1 MKKRLL
7 SAFMALALCLTLLPT
22 AALAE
27 ETAENVA
34 EVTIDSTPT
43 QYTDIEKAFTAAQ
56 GAESATVKLLKNV
69 TLSKEYDYGI
79 ELERGNITL
88 DLNGRTIQT
97 TGGAS
102 GFIQRNAVFYI
113 NNGSSLTVQDK
124 STNGGKIVQPNGGQA
139 IHVGGALTVESGAI
153 EVTSSGESTPTSP
166 IRDKNC
172 AVFLNGGGT
181 ANILGGTLTGKQG
194 IYVNNGT
201 LNVSGGT
208 IHGKN
213 SYALQVA
220 ENAVTTNKSKVQLSG
235 GTYTTG
241 VSDGC
246 SIWNADGTAASLL
259 ASDCRFQSDGIKS
272 EYSTDNHG
280 VVGDTAVA
288 KRPAN
293 EFAYMGADGTVQTK
307 ANCSLLTEAGFE
319 GALANTTTWF
329 AANTDITADDPLQ
342 VRGTVNLILCDGV
355 TVTISDA
362 LTVENDAV
370 LNLYFQSNGTG
381 KLTVGNSTGTVTAPA
396 GEMKKTTG
404 DSSTTFEKCKDHLW
418 TYTNN
423 GENHT
428 TRCDLCGKDGGAV
441 NHSYTGW
448 TDNGDGTHTGTCACG
463 ATKTEN
469 HTLTCTPN
477 PDGLTHKT
485 SCKHCGWT
493 SDDEKHTFGENGACV
508 CGIRKSAEYNGT
520 VYASLQAAVNAA
532 AAKNG
537 GTVMLQMD
545 VGERITVNDGM
556 NVTIDLNNNG
566 WTTDGNTAHATLV
579 VTGGSVTVQNGELT
593 SGTSSNAYTAVEVGG
608 GKLTVGENMTIQGG
622 SMDANRQFPAIDVKG
637 GELVLS
643 VGATLNGGMKVSVEG
658 KHLSD
663 YLPEG
668 TAFGLRSYDKA
679 TGTWTEDKGL
689 LANAYTTNAYN
700 VPDMALVVV
709 EHTQH
714 NFVRNEVGEYV
725 CICGYTC
732 PHNDFKDGKCKICGN
747 GCAHTNVDENGVC
760 RNCKT
765 QMVAKIEVGGTTTYT
780 TDLGTT
786 LYKAADSTKIT
797 LLANAAVGTVILK
810 DKTVTLDLNG
820 KTVKNSG
827 RGSAPIQIVSSNSP
841 AKLII
846 TGSGSFI
853 SSDQPFVVANGT
865 LDLSGWTG
873 DNSFIYWVTI
883 SGASSR
889 FISPTGA
896 GKIDRLAFINSDTE
910 QAADTASLNGGRY
923 DVIVYK
929 RNKRIKLGDLLA
941 EGYAF
946 RQNGTFLEYASK
958 LESNGTVEEVEVVKC
973 PHPDAKDGKCLYC
986 GKDGILARVGD
997 TTYDDVGKAVK
1008 GWLANGGTLTLY
1020 DNVPTYSNGND
1031 VDFSSGSNNPFIID
1045 LNGFRFNYAGAAITL
1060 NGGKSLTIKDS
1071 RENESSN
1078 GAFGPLVAD
1087 NGTLTLESGYLQKLT
1102 VPSDS
1107 LATILLKGGK
1117 VSALACPVP
1126 VFNLLGNGYCLMS
1139 GNITVDPTTILN
1151 SGTGTYTIKNP
1162 QPLITADKKNGSS
1175 SKGERKIP
1183 FTLSLK
1189 ANDSEVG
1196 RMQFKWYFIKEDGTT
1211 ALLAESVDVTATTND
1226 VFTYDAT
1233 TQSKVAAGW
1242 DDTDLKVRDKPY
1254 DVICVVTGKDSN
1266 GAYLWQTPLRGYKLT
1281 IEQTDLKDLKLEFT
1295 QVEDT
1300 SGFAG
1305 PFKGNIKDGKGTF
1318 VFEPYGGDVGDASTL
1333 TYCFEVYLDGQELE
1347 KGKDYI
1353 IVDKSNEA
1361 KYAGAH
1367 TLTIQGMGDY
1377 KGTATHTWRIE
1388 PYKLT
1393 RENYNPPNITK
1404 VYDGTTGFDF
1414 SKDGNWGSFKE
1425 NVANRPND
1433 AGTGKNPALG
1443 ADGNA
1448 ISIYLKPEDL
1458 KASAVT
1464 LDSPD
1469 VGDRTASYTITLK
1482 AREGQ
1487 SEPNFAFEDG
1497 EPPTI
1502 QVTAPAYITK
1512 ASLSPLPE
1520 AGKLNVANNHAGVYT
1535 LDLAALLPTL
1545 DSPKEY
1551 GKVTYE
1557 LDATMLASGY
1567 YAVGTAT
1574 IENGKLILPI
1584 KAVETKKTGSIGS
1597 VKVKVSTTNYHDFTL
1612 TINVNAT
1619 NKIVPTGEPTLSPKA
1634 LTYGQALSAIKL
1646 SGKLHDNVNNKD
1658 VEGTFT
1664 WADGTVKPSAGSY
1677 EAAWKFT
1684 PTDGD
1689 TYIEAGGTVTI
1700 TVNKAKPTGDPIYT
1714 RITAAKKTL
1723 KDANLKS
1730 NTSWPTGTIQWVDKD
1745 GKELPDTTEVKANT
1759 AYKWIFTP
1767 TGADAGNYTTA
1778 TGELILYSVST
1789 GGSSSGSTVK
1799 TDTVTNPDGSVTK
1812 TETKSDGTVVET
1824 TTGKDGST
1832 TKTETK
1838 KDGSSVTENKAA
1850 DGSTGTVKTDK
1861 HGQTTAETT
1870 LSSKAIETAK
1880 RNGEPVTAP
1889 VEVEATRNSDTAP
1902 TVKIELPR
1910 NSGETKVEI
1919 PVTNVKPG
1927 TVAVLVHPD
1936 GTEEIVKNSLPT
1948 EDGIQL
1954 TVNGGATVKIVDN
1967 SKDFIDTRNHW
1978 AKDAIDF
1985 VSARGLVNGMN
1996 AVSYAP
2002 NASTTRAQ
2010 LWTIL
2015 ARQSDADLS
2024 GGANWYEKAQLW
2036 SKDKGISDG
2045 TNPNGTINRAQM
2057 VTMLWRT
2064 MGQPAAGSAANFTDV
2079 PADAYYAQAV
2089 SWAVES
2095 GITTGVG
2102 GGKFDPNGTCTRG
2115 QIATFL
2121 YRLYLSR

>member
-1 MKKRLL
+1 MKKRVFSTFL
-7 SAFMALALCLTLLPT
+7 ALALCLTLLPT
-22 AALAE
+22 VALAE
-27 ETAENVA
+27 ETEGTAQTPPAVEEPADPANGEAKQENQPAEAKQENQSAEQEEQQEDSAAKQAVADVQALIDALPDAAELDGMDDEDAMAVYEAFQTACEAYYETLTEEQQAQLKDTEKLAALSEWFAAQVAPLEDSGAISPDTVDADGKIIRRTDGWTRNGPIYEGSQDDASFTDDKFYVIKKDTSVTIQGNLTVGPEKGGLILCQGATLTVEGALICSGSYSIYGQSNGGANAGRLVIKNSLNEDDGAAIRLAADATGTPTLHIDSGELVINGGSSKTLIDGVKLASEKTIHKGTLDGTEVKPNVWSDKSSITGTSLVLAYCKHEHATYVSEGAAQHKENCPDCGFVGTAVSCIFNGNGGYDQGGENGHYAKCVCGNAATTATAHDMKATWTDDGLWHTSMCRICGYIPAGSEKEQHNYDKETGECTVCKFKPVAKVDKANADYCYA
-34 EVTIDSTPT
+34 EVNDALEEAVTNKNLKVTLETEATDSEDKTIDSYVSFDYDGKSVALAMNGYSLETSKSAPIT
-43 QYTDIEKAFTAAQ
+43 VENGTLTVTGDATLVQNGTHELAAPAVRVTGGTLIFDGKLTA
-56 GAESATVKLLKNV
+56 T
-69 TLSKEYDYGI
+69 
-79 ELERGNITL
+79 
-88 DLNGRTIQT
+88 
-97 TGGAS
+97 GAS
-102 GFIQRNAVFYI
+102 GEPAV
-113 NNGSSLTVQDK
+113 
-124 STNGGKIVQPNGGQA
+124 
-139 IHVGGALTVESGAI
+139 
-153 EVTSSGESTPTSP
+153 EVTGGTLRLKEG
-166 IRDKNC
+166 D
-172 AVFLNGGGT
+172 VLNGG
-181 ANILGGTLTGKQG
+181 
-194 IYVNNGT
+194 
-201 LNVSGGT
+201 VS
-208 IHGKN
+208 
-213 SYALQVA
+213 VA
-220 ENAVTTNKSKVQLSG
+220 S
-235 GTYTTG
+235 
-241 VSDGC
+241 
-246 SIWNADGTAASLL
+246 
-259 ASDCRFQSDGIKS
+259 
-272 EYSTDNHG
+272 
-280 VVGDTAVA
+280 
-288 KRPAN
+288 
-293 EFAYMGADGTVQTK
+293 GTVVD
-307 ANCSLLTEAGFE
+307 LLGEN
-319 GALANTTTWF
+319 LAF
-329 AANTDITADDPLQ
+329 AKKDNASTIVKGNVTSISGD
-342 VRGTVNLILCDGV
+342 V
-355 TVTISDA
+355 TVVA
-362 LTVENDAV
+362 
-370 LNLYFQSNGTG
+370 
-381 KLTVGNSTGTVTAPA
+381 
-396 GEMKKTTG
+396 
-404 DSSTTFEKCKDHLW
+404 
-418 TYTNN
+418 
-423 GENHT
+423 HT
-428 TRCDLCGKDGGAV
+428 
-441 NHSYTGW
+441 HSF
-448 TDNGDGTHTGTCACG
+448 
-463 ATKTEN
+463 
-469 HTLTCTPN
+469 TP
-477 PDGLTHKT
+477 
-485 SCKHCGWT
+485 
-493 SDDEKHTFGENGACV
+493 
-508 CGIRKSAEYNGT
+508 
-520 VYASLQAAVNAA
+520 
-532 AAKNG
+532 
-537 GTVMLQMD
+537 
-545 VGERITVNDGM
+545 
-556 NVTIDLNNNG
+556 
-566 WTTDGNTAHATLV
+566 
-579 VTGGSVTVQNGELT
+579 
-593 SGTSSNAYTAVEVGG
+593 
-608 GKLTVGENMTIQGG
+608 
-622 SMDANRQFPAIDVKG
+622 G
-637 GELVLS
+637 GE
-643 VGATLNGGMKVSVEG
+643 
-658 KHLSD
+658 
-663 YLPEG
+663 
-668 TAFGLRSYDKA
+668 
-679 TGTWTEDKGL
+679 
-689 LANAYTTNAYN
+689 
-700 VPDMALVVV
+700 
-709 EHTQH
+709 
-714 NFVRNEVGEYV
+714 GEYV
-725 CICGYTC
+725 CACGYTC
-732 PHNDFKDGKCKICGN
+732 PHNDFKDGKCTICGN
-747 GCAHTNVDENGVC
+747 GCAHTDVDENGVC
-760 RNCKT
+760 ENCKT
-765 QMVAKIEVGGTTTYT
+765 QMVAKVEVGGTTTYT

-896 GKIDRLAFINSDTE
+896 GKIDRLAFTKG
-910 QAADTASLNGGRY
+910 AGTASLNGGRY
-923 DVIVYK
+923 DEIAYVSD
-929 RNKRIKLGDLLA
+929 NTIKLGDLLA

-958 LESNGTVEEVEVVKC
+958 LESNGTVKKVEVVKC

-997 TTYDDVGKAVK
+997 TTYGSVSDAVVA
-1008 GWLANGGTLTLY
+1008 WRANGGTLKLY
-1020 DNVPTYSNGND
+1020 TDGGDPD
-1031 VDFSSGSNNPFIID
+1031 IDFSSATGQSFTID
-1045 LNGFRFNYAGAAITL
+1045 LNGCKFNDGAAITL
-1060 NGGKSLTIKDS
+1060 SGGKSLTIMDS
-1071 RENESSN
+1071 KETTSSQ

-1126 VFNLLGNGYCLMS
+1126 VFNLLWNGYCLMD
-1139 GNITVDPTTILN
+1139 GNIPVDPTTILD

-1189 ANDSEVG
+1189 ANDSKVG

-1211 ALLAESVDVTATTND
+1211 ALLAESGDVTATNG

-1266 GAYLWQTPLRGYKLT
+1266 GAYLWQTPLHGYKLT

-1388 PYKLT
+1388 PYQLT
-1393 RENYNPPNITK
+1393 RENYDPPTITK

-1487 SEPNFAFEDG
+1487 SEPNFAFEDDG
-1497 EPPTI
+1497 SPTR

-1512 ASLSPLPE
+1512 AFLSSLPE
-1520 AGKLNVANNHAGVYT
+1520 AGELNVANDHAGVYT
-1535 LDLAALLPTL
+1535 LDLSKLLPKL
-1545 DSPKEY
+1545 ESPKEY
-1551 GKVTYE
+1551 GAVTYGAPTVN
-1557 LDATMLASGY
+1557 LSSGY
-1567 YAVGTAT
+1567 YAVSTAT

-1584 KAVETKKTGSIGS
+1584 KAVETKETGSIGS

-1619 NKIVPTGEPTLSPKA
+1619 NKIVPIGAPTLSKTTLA
-1634 LTYGQALSAIKL
+1634 WGEQLSTITL
-1646 SGKLHDNVNNKD
+1646 SGTMTDPTDSTK
-1658 VEGTFT
+1658 
-1664 WADGTVKPSAGSY
+1664 TVKGKFEWVAPGAAKEKIGEY

-1684 PTDGD
+1684 PDEDALYT
-1689 TYIEAGGTVTI
+1689 EATGTVKL
-1700 TVNKAKPTGDPIYT
+1700 TVTKATPKGAPKYT
-1714 RITAAKKTL
+1714 AINASGKTL
-1723 KDANLKS
+1723 KDATL
-1730 NTSWPTGTIQWVDKD
+1730 TVGTIQPEGAIQW
-1745 GKELPDTTEVKANT
+1745 ELVDTTVVTANT
-1759 AYKWIFTP
+1759 AYKWVFTP
-1767 TGADAGNYTTA
+1767 KDKEHYDVLTGFVTP
-1778 TGELILYSVST
+1778 YSVSSNT
-1789 GGSSSGSTVK
+1789 GGSSSGGGSSSDRDSYDSNPVIKTETKNNSDGSTTK
-1799 TDTVTNPDGSVTK
+1799 TETRRDGSVTQ
-1812 TETKSDGTVVET
+1812 T
-1824 TTGKDGST
+1824 TTGKDGGVS
-1832 TKTETK
+1832 KTETK

-1861 HGQTTAETT
+1861 NGQTEAKTA
-1870 LSSKAIETAK
+1870 LSNKAIEDAK
-1880 RNGEPVTAP
+1880 KSGEAVKAP
-1889 VEVEATRNSDTAP
+1889 VEVKASRNSNTAP
-1902 TVKIELPR
+1902 TVKVELPKGA
-1910 NSGETKVEI
+1910 GETKVEI
-1919 PVTNVKPG
+1919 PVSNVKPG
-1927 TVAVLVHPD
+1927 MVAVLVHPD

-1954 TVNGGATVKIVDN
+1954 TVNGNATLKIVDN

-1996 AVSYAP
+1996 DSIYAP
-2002 NASTTRAQ
+2002 NNSTTRAQ

-2045 TNPNGTINRAQM
+2045 TNPNAAINRAQM

-2064 MGQPAAGSAANFTDV
+2064 MGQPAAGGTANFTDV
-2079 PADAYYAQAV
+2079 PASSYYAQAV
-2089 SWAVES
+2089 AWAVEN

-2102 GGKFDPNGTCTRG
+2102 GSRFDPAATCTRA

-2121 YRLYLSR
+2121 ARSMK